1 MSQRADITVVVQGV
15 ALLLEAVAE
24 AGAEILERRRLA
36 ASDGTVHDVDW
47 VARDASGAE
56 VGVKVDPRTERAT
69 FVPADCE
76 GGKGKALAGR
86 IAQRYARSRVLQ
98 DLRAKGYEVAREETG
113 RDGTVKLVLA
123 RWR

>member
-1 MSQRADITVVVQGV
+1 VSQRADITVVVQGV
-15 ALLLEAVAE
+15 GFLLQAIAE
-24 AGAEILERRRLA
+24 AGAEILERRRLR
-36 ASDGTVHDVDW
+36 ASDGTVHEVDY

-56 VGVKVDPRTERAT
+56 VGVRVDARTERAT

-86 IAQRYARSRVLQ
+86 IAQRYARSRVLEE
-98 DLRAKGYEVAREETG
+98 LKRKGFEVAREENA

>member
-1 MSQRADITVVVQGV
+1 VSQRAEITVVVQGLG
-15 ALLLEAVAE
+15 LLLQAIAE
-24 AGAEILERRRLA
+24 AGAEILERRRLR
-36 ASDGTVHDVDW
+36 ASDGRVHEVDY

-56 VGVKVDPRTERAT
+56 VGVKVDPRTERAR

-76 GGKGKALAGR
+76 GGQGKALAGR

-98 DLRAKGYEVAREETG
+98 DLRAKGYEVAREETQ
-113 RDGTVKLVLA
+113 RDGTVRLVLA